1 MTPAEFAQIF
11 RLPPQEAIAY
21 LQARDLLTT
30 TDDWYELWQ
39 DEHAA
44 QFTVSRLARADLLKT
59 IRDAITRS
67 VDGELSRRDWMRDIK
82 QALVDAGWWGEKT
95 ITGKDGEQRTTLFD
109 ARRLKL
115 IYDTNTRTAYA
126 AGQWERIQRTK
137 TAFPYLRYITM
148 GDEKVRASHRSLHNL
163 VLPVDDPFWDYY
175 LPPNGWRCR
184 CRVVAVSQ
192 RDYERG
198 MAPDGSKLKK
208 AAPDVQMREW
218 VDRRTGEIR
227 QVPIGVDPGFGYNAG
242 KAAARAAALADLIR
256 SKTR

>member
-1 MTPAEFAQIF
+1 MASCPAGTGCA
-11 RLPPQEAIAY
+11 
-21 LQARDLLTT
+21 TSSGH
-30 TDDWYELWQ
+30 W
-39 DEHAA
+39 
-44 QFTVSRLARADLLKT
+44 S
-59 IRDAITRS
+59 
-67 VDGELSRRDWMRDIK
+67 
-82 QALVDAGWWGEKT
+82 DAGWWGEKT
-95 ITGKDGEQRTTLFD
+95 ITGKDGEQRTTTFD

-148 GDEKVRASHRSLHNL
+148 GDEKVRASHRALHNL

-208 AAPDVQMREW
+208 AALMSRCASGW
-218 VDRRTGEIR
+218 TGA
-227 QVPIGVDPGFGYNAG
+227 P
-242 KAAARAAALADLIR
+242 ARSAR
-256 SKTR
+256 SRSA

>member
-1 MTPAEFAQIF
+1 MTPAEFAQLF
-11 RLPPQEAIAY
+11 RLTPKEAIAY
-21 LQARDLLTT
+21 LQARKLLTP

-39 DEHAA
+39 DEHAT

-59 IRDAITRS
+59 IQDAITRS
-67 VDGELSRRDWMRDIK
+67 VDGELSRRDWMRDITR
-82 QALVDAGWWGEKT
+82 ALMNAGWWGENT
-95 ITGKDGEQRTTLFD
+95 TTGKDGEQRTTTFD
-109 ARRLKL
+109 AQRLKL

-137 TAFPYLRYITM
+137 DAFPYLRYITM
-148 GDEKVRASHRSLHNL
+148 GDEKVRASHRALHNL
-163 VLPVDDPFWDYY
+163 VLPVDAPFWDYY

>member
-82 QALVDAGWWGEKT
+82 RALVRCGLVGRED
-95 ITGKDGEQRTTLFD
+95 D
-109 ARRLKL
+109 
-115 IYDTNTRTAYA
+115 
-126 AGQWERIQRTK
+126 
-137 TAFPYLRYITM
+137 
-148 GDEKVRASHRSLHNL
+148 HRQ
-163 VLPVDDPFWDYY
+163 
-175 LPPNGWRCR
+175 GR
-184 CRVVAVSQ
+184 
-192 RDYERG
+192 
-198 MAPDGSKLKK
+198 
-208 AAPDVQMREW
+208 
-218 VDRRTGEIR
+218 
-227 QVPIGVDPGFGYNAG
+227 
-242 KAAARAAALADLIR
+242 
-256 SKTR
+256 